1 MRKSIVMLFA
11 LAACCGG
18 AFAQTPKLPVQSDDQ
33 GSIYVNP
40 NVSSTERSLETK
52 GATLGIERRD
62 GSGAYGGVDTSGA
75 RPAYSAGGSTGGN
88 TPFYGGVSSDGKENS
103 GVKAGVKI
111 RF

>member
-52 GATLGIERRD
+52 GATLAHL
-62 GSGAYGGVDTSGA
+62 SQLT
-75 RPAYSAGGSTGGN
+75 
-88 TPFYGGVSSDGKENS
+88 
-103 GVKAGVKI
+103 GVKPAKCLI
-111 RF
+111 